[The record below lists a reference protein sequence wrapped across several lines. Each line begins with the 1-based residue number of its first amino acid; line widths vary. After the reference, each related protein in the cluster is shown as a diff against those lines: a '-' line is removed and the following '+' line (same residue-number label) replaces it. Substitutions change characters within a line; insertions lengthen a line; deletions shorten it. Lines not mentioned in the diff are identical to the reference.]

1 MNISAKEVNKLRQAT
16 GAGMMDCKKALVEA
30 EGNFDEAI
38 AILRKK
44 GQKVSE
50 KRADRD
56 AKEGVIATALT
67 EDKKTAAIVEVNCET
82 DFVARNE
89 EFQAF
94 AQSVANLVLAAQ
106 PDSMETLQAT
116 TLEGITVAE
125 KLSEM
130 TGKIG
135 EKIDIRRF
143 EIASASGAVVS
154 YIHPGSR
161 LGVLVELTA
170 DNEEAGRD
178 VAMQVAA
185 LDPIALHADQVS
197 DEIKYREMD
206 IARDRAINEGKPENI
221 VDRIAQG
228 ALNSFFKERVLL
240 DQAFVKDPKQTVAQM
255 LKKAEVDVVKFV
267 RFVLG
272 G

>member
-50 KRADRD
+50 KRADRE
-56 AKEGVIATALT
+56 AKEGVIATAIT
-67 EDKKTAAIVEVNCET
+67 GDKKMAVITEVNCET

-94 AQSVANLVLAAQ
+94 AQAVADLVLATQ
-106 PDSMETLQAT
+106 PDNMETLLT
-116 TLEGITVAE
+116 TPMGDITLAE
-125 KLSEM
+125 KLNEM

-135 EKIDIRRF
+135 EKIDVRRF
-143 EIASASGAVVS
+143 EKAVATGSVVS
-154 YIHPGSR
+154 YIHPGAR

-170 DNEEAGRD
+170 ENEEVGRD

-185 LDPIALHADQVS
+185 LDPITLNADQVS
-197 DEIKYREMD
+197 EEIKQREMT

-240 DQAFVKDPKQTVAQM
+240 DQPFVKDPKQTVAQV
-255 LKKAEVDVVKFV
+255 LKKANVDVVKFV